1 MLRIFH
7 TNPYTKWSSVLIF
20 VVLLSR
26 LIGNESWKN
35 PNAVISGDVK
45 GYYSYLP
52 ALFIHGD
59 LQFSNHEDYVYKN
72 DTKIWFN
79 VTKDDRKYIKFP
91 PGMAIMY
98 SPFFAAA
105 HLSTSFVNA
114 PPNGYSYPYQIAL
127 LIGTLFYTILGL
139 YFLSKVLLIHFDDRV
154 TASAVL
160 IIYLATN
167 LFYYSTYDFALTHSY
182 SFALIAMYLFGTVKW
197 LETHRLKYVL
207 LLGVAGGLMIA
218 VRNLDVL
225 FLSFILLYRVQ
236 TLANFKARLMLLL
249 KKRKHVLLGLSCIL
263 LMLLPQLLYNW
274 YISGSL
280 WMDAYSD
287 EKFFFTDP
295 HLFDSLFSYR
305 NGWLIYSPVMLLS
318 LIGLFFL
325 RKRVPS
331 IFLFVVFMIP
341 IYYYVLASWWC
352 WWFVG
357 LGNRGYINLYP
368 ILAFALGAFLTY
380 LFEQNR
386 FKRFLVNLFILAA
399 IVLNWFQSYQLS
411 LGVLHWDGMNKD
423 LYWHVFGREERS
435 ESQDLLVQSP
445 VMEDSKKGIESVYV
459 SKIDTLSSSYF
470 SFEKITGIA
479 YSSYRKST
487 RSHSVRYAK
496 FVPENV
502 EYSDPTTFDV
512 PKGTTHISIK
522 TWVKGDA
529 ESFIAIQTES
539 PRPFF
544 HYSDE
549 IIETDGDWRRIEILA
564 TPFQDV
570 NYKNMEFVLW
580 NKGLHPTHFDD
591 IHVRC
596 LRVSQKKVK
605 L

>member
-207 LLGVAGGLMIA
+207 WLGVAGGLMIA
-218 VRNLDVL
+218 VRNLD
-225 FLSFILLYRVQ
+225 
-236 TLANFKARLMLLL
+236 
-249 KKRKHVLLGLSCIL
+249 
-263 LMLLPQLLYNW
+263 
-274 YISGSL
+274 
-280 WMDAYSD
+280 
-287 EKFFFTDP
+287 
-295 HLFDSLFSYR
+295 
-305 NGWLIYSPVMLLS
+305 
-318 LIGLFFL
+318 
-325 RKRVPS
+325 
-331 IFLFVVFMIP
+331 
-341 IYYYVLASWWC
+341 
-352 WWFVG
+352 
-357 LGNRGYINLYP
+357 
-368 ILAFALGAFLTY
+368 
-380 LFEQNR
+380 
-386 FKRFLVNLFILAA
+386 
-399 IVLNWFQSYQLS
+399 
-411 LGVLHWDGMNKD
+411 
-423 LYWHVFGREERS
+423 
-435 ESQDLLVQSP
+435 
-445 VMEDSKKGIESVYV
+445 
-459 SKIDTLSSSYF
+459 
-470 SFEKITGIA
+470 
-479 YSSYRKST
+479 
-487 RSHSVRYAK
+487 
-496 FVPENV
+496 
-502 EYSDPTTFDV
+502 
-512 PKGTTHISIK
+512 
-522 TWVKGDA
+522 
-529 ESFIAIQTES
+529 
-539 PRPFF
+539 
-544 HYSDE
+544 
-549 IIETDGDWRRIEILA
+549 
-564 TPFQDV
+564 
-570 NYKNMEFVLW
+570 
-580 NKGLHPTHFDD
+580 
-591 IHVRC
+591 
-596 LRVSQKKVK
+596 
-605 L
+605 